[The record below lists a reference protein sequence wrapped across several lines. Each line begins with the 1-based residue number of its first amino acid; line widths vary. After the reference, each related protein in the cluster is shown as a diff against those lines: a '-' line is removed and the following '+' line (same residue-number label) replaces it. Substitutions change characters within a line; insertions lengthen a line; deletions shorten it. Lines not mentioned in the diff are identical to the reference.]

1 MPRLNAAKTEGLGKL
16 VVGRGGVGGSLE
28 GTSCAP
34 WDQRMGVTEQSHRR
48 YYTGDGTTAVKR
60 RITSKT
66 SYGIQHST
74 LQAASGSISRCPR
87 TGPIHVRQKGKGA
100 DCDIDV
106 APTTP
111 RTSCRPGF
119 GRRALSAVS
128 CPREHEL
135 TFPASFFLITQP
147 SYITPKRWSTPEPS
161 RLLTSSFHFHRSCLV
176 CIHSLRERLVLVYYT
191 PGRHSLSWHSSLSLR
206 ACGVLTFLSYPVSL
220 TLSTI
225 LRDG

>member
-1 MPRLNAAKTEGLGKL
+1 MCPLGPED
-16 VVGRGGVGGSLE
+16 G
-28 GTSCAP
+28 C
-34 WDQRMGVTEQSHRR
+34 DEQSHRR
-48 YYTGDGTTAVKR
+48 CCNGYVTTAVKEEYPR
-60 RITSKT
+60 KQATGYKT
-66 SYGIQHST
+66 THNKRLREVSLAPEDRTHPRST
-74 LQAASGSISRCPR
+74 KGERSGLRHRCRPS
-87 TGPIHVRQKGKGA
+87 
-100 DCDIDV
+100 
-106 APTTP
+106 TP